1 MFNCPQC
8 SYETETLNEGYCEDC
23 RQNNQNS
30 LDLHNSGFDRW
41 EKLTNFQKDQEIK
54 FGGYYG
60 NSR

>member
-30 LDLHNSGFDRW
+30 LDLHNTEYDKWQKLSDNQRQERIK
-41 EKLTNFQKDQEIK
+41 EKL
-54 FGGYYG
+54 
-60 NSR
+60 R